1 MGKDRKQLRR
11 LLAAALSLL
20 LLAGLVPAS
29 TASALGTAADGTVD
43 RLQVPAGGT
52 VTVQVSGFETYEP
65 LSSWVSSVRGT
76 VYSTAEVDTDVN
88 GNATLQIQTG
98 RFWEPGWWA
107 VTVNGQYS
115 DIRTIVRFEIT
126 AAIPDGRLDI
136 EPDTASPGSTV
147 RFHGAG
153 FTDGEPIS
161 VWATRP
167 DGGVNTFTPDLYS
180 TNGEVSF
187 AYELPDN
194 AAPGDWSM
202 TAYGLVSGRLLIV
215 PFIVTEQ

>member
-1 MGKDRKQLRR
+1 MKDDRKSR
-11 LLAAALSLL
+11 LGLVGVVLSLL
-20 LLAGLVPAS
+20 LAGFGLASPA
-29 TASALGTAADGTVD
+29 AAISRAAEGTVD
-43 RLQVPAGGT
+43 SLQVPAGGA
-52 VTVQVSGFETYEP
+52 VTVQVSGFEQYEP
-65 LSSWVSSVRGT
+65 LSSWASSGRGT
-76 VYSTAEVDTDVN
+76 VYATADSEADVS
-88 GNATLQIQTG
+88 GNATVRIQTG

-107 VTVNGQYS
+107 ITVNGQYS
-115 DIRTIVRFEIT
+115 DIQAVVRFEIT

-136 EPDTASPGSTV
+136 DRGTASPGSTL

-153 FTDGEPIS
+153 FTDGEAIS

-180 TNGEVSF
+180 TNGEIFF
-187 AYELPDN
+187 AYELPEN

-215 PFIVTEQ
+215 PFFVTE

>member
-1 MGKDRKQLRR
+1 M
-11 LLAAALSLL
+11 
-20 LLAGLVPAS
+20 
-29 TASALGTAADGTVD
+29 
-43 RLQVPAGGT
+43 
-52 VTVQVSGFETYEP
+52 
-65 LSSWVSSVRGT
+65 RGT
-76 VYSTAEVDTDVN
+76 VYSTDEVDTDVT
-88 GNATLQIQTG
+88 GSATLQIQTG

-126 AAIPDGRLDI
+126 AAIPDGKLDI

-147 RFHGAG
+147 RFHGTG

-215 PFIVTEQ
+215 PFLVSEQ